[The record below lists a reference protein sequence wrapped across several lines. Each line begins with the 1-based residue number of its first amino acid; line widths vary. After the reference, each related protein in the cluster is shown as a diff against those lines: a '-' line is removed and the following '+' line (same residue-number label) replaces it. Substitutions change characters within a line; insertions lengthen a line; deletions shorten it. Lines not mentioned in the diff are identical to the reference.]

1 MPEYHSSRL
10 PLGKECGFTQ
20 RTHRVAA
27 YRHLRNGI
35 LLAVLCWLAFSAG
48 TVSLWADTC
57 SYTYRCSGP
66 QCAATMG
73 GMSGT
78 RSQSGVTFAQCEAAR
93 QSAPSST
100 RCVCTSDGAGASGTD
115 IPVATGNLT
124 QDLVSLGAN
133 AMIMNIKNPYVGVFM
148 QHATNSF
155 LVSLFSNSQADTD
168 RQRQMN
174 EQRQIMEQQLLE
186 HQREQERQRRIAEQQ
201 RLDAMFARLN
211 RELKLEGMPFN
222 LTLKA
227 MNTKT
232 DLELKSMN
240 SGGPDDLKLKISNAN
255 STSYGLKGLPGIYV
269 GGPAGSDGSAVNQ
282 QSGAGDPANGTA
294 PSANPNLVSGPGSG
308 TTGPG
313 IPGLPGIYL
322 DGVQPGQAPQLA
334 QAAEKMSG
342 PEREVAEDAALQAAQ
357 KNPAAMNASQD
368 PHVQAFQQTVQGYD
382 EAAAE
387 VKKAQQQ
394 LNNEQANVD
403 ADHAVLDMARS
414 KLESVTATEAQQQ
427 AYRQMIQAA
436 KTDEEAAAAGQ
447 RIFDSANAT
456 LAISRTRAASALS
469 ALATP
474 PSAATNTSVVDL
486 SRATTLQPTL
496 LRGSSAP
503 APTPIPALAPAP
515 SSAAAPK
522 VTPPQP
528 NLPQLCT
535 QLTQAQDAL
544 HRLMRTQETQ
554 SQNREQWE
562 KEIDDDADDA
572 LKRGLDMVRD
582 YGGKKLTKH
591 LEELIKGQDKEI
603 EALYLEISN
612 KKGSE
617 VGELQKKFEQMD
629 LYKARLQDALK
640 RAEIDRGHLDQLA
653 HERDFFEWT
662 HKRPDDLKGAMEGVQ
677 QLADILLDDP
687 AVKHALQLS
696 PESVTFIKSVG
707 SLMDS
712 GYDIY
717 ADYLGAQQIK
727 QLNQNSEQ
735 YLLAV
740 KALNRRIHAT
750 VAQLDAYRIQTPE
763 GFSCTSSA
771 AEIVGNN
778 VP

>member
-1 MPEYHSSRL
+1 MPQFHSSRFS
-10 PLGKECGFTQ
+10 PGKVRGLTD
-20 RTHRVAA
+20 RNHRIAA
-27 YRHLRNGI
+27 CKPFRNGI
-35 LLAVLCWLAFSAG
+35 LLAALFWLAFFAA

-57 SYTYRCSGP
+57 SYTYSCSGP

-73 GMSGT
+73 GMNGT

-93 QSAPSST
+93 QMAPHST
-100 RCVCTSDGAGASGTD
+100 TCVCTSDGAGASGTD

-133 AMIMNIKNPYVGVFM
+133 AMIMNIKNPYVSVFM

-155 LVSLFSNSQADTD
+155 LVSLFSNSQGDAD
-168 RQRQMN
+168 RQRQMM

-186 HQREQERQRRIAEQQ
+186 HQRELERQRRIAEQQ

-227 MNTKT
+227 MNTET
-232 DLELKSMN
+232 DLELKSMK

-255 STSYGLKGLPGIYV
+255 STAYGLKGLPGIYV
-269 GGPAGSDGSAVNQ
+269 GGPAGSDGSAINQ
-282 QSGAGDPANGTA
+282 QSAAGDPATA
-294 PSANPNLVSGPGSG
+294 SQANPNLVSGAGSG

-322 DGVQPGQAPQLA
+322 DGVQPSQAPQLA

-357 KNPAAMNASQD
+357 KNPAEMNASHD
-368 PHVQAFQQTVQGYD
+368 PQVQAFQQTVQGYD
-382 EAAAE
+382 AAAAE
-387 VKKAQQQ
+387 VKKAQLQ
-394 LNNEQANVD
+394 LNNAQASVD
-403 ADHAVLDMARS
+403 ADHAVLDMAHS
-414 KLESVTATEAQQQ
+414 KLQSGTATEEQQQ
-427 AYRQMIQAA
+427 AYSQMVQAA
-436 KTDEEAAAAGQ
+436 KTDEDAAAAGQ
-447 RIFDSANAT
+447 RIFDNANAT
-456 LAISRTRAASALS
+456 LAISRTKAATALS

-474 PSAATNTSVVDL
+474 SGTVNDTTVVDL
-486 SRATTLQPTL
+486 SHATHVQPSL
-496 LRGSSAP
+496 LRASSTPAP
-503 APTPIPALAPAP
+503 AAIPAVAPVPALAVAH
-515 SSAAAPK
+515 
-522 VTPPQP
+522 TMNPPQP
-528 NLPQLCT
+528 NLPQLCN

-544 HRLMRTQETQ
+544 RRLMRTQETQ

-603 EALYLEISN
+603 ETLYLEISN

-617 VGELQKKFEQMD
+617 VGDLQKKFEQMD

-640 RAEIDRGHLDQLA
+640 RAEIDQHHLDQLA
-653 HERDFFEWT
+653 HQRDFFEWT
-662 HKRPDDLKGAMEGVQ
+662 HKQPDDLKGAMEGVQ

-696 PESVTFIKSVG
+696 PESATFIKSVG

-717 ADYLGAQQIK
+717 ADYLGAQQIE

-735 YLLAV
+735 YLQAV

-750 VAQLDAYRIQTPE
+750 VAQLEVYGSQTPE
-763 GFSCTSSA
+763 GLSCTTR
-771 AEIVGNN
+771 
-778 VP
+778 

>member
-1 MPEYHSSRL
+1 MPQYHSLRF
-10 PLGKECGFTQ
+10 PLGKEGGFSQ
-20 RTHRVAA
+20 RNHRVAA
-27 YRHLRNGI
+27 CKPFRSGI
-35 LLAVLCWLAFSAG
+35 LLAVLCWLAFCAG

-57 SYTYRCSGP
+57 SYTYSCSGP
-66 QCAATMG
+66 QCGMTMG

-93 QSAPSST
+93 QMAPHST
-100 RCVCTSDGAGASGTD
+100 TCVCTSDGAGASGTA

-124 QDLVSLGAN
+124 QDLVSAGAN
-133 AMIMNIKNPYVGVFM
+133 AMIMNIKNPYVSVFM

-155 LVSLFSNSQADTD
+155 LVSLFSNSQGNADQ
-168 RQRQMN
+168 QRQMM

-186 HQREQERQRRIAEQQ
+186 HQRELERQRRIAEQQ

-211 RELKLEGMPFN
+211 RKLKLEGMPFN

-227 MNTKT
+227 MNTET

-240 SGGPDDLKLKISNAN
+240 SGGPDGLKLKISNAN
-255 STSYGLKGLPGIYV
+255 PTSYGLKGLPGIYV
-269 GGPAGSDGSAVNQ
+269 GGPAGSA
-282 QSGAGDPANGTA
+282 AGDPATA
-294 PSANPNLVSGPGSG
+294 SSANPNLVAGPGSG

-322 DGVQPGQAPQLA
+322 DGVQPSQAPQLA

-357 KNPAAMNASQD
+357 KNPAEMNASQD
-368 PHVQAFQQTVQGYD
+368 PQVQTFQQTVHDYD
-382 EAAAE
+382 EAAAQ
-387 VKKAQQQ
+387 VKQAQQQ
-394 LNNEQANVD
+394 LNNEKASVD
-403 ADHAVLDMARS
+403 ADHAVLDMAHS
-414 KLESVTATEAQQQ
+414 KLQSGTATEAQQQ
-427 AYRQMIQAA
+427 AYSQMVQAA
-436 KTDEEAAAAGQ
+436 KTDEDAAAAGQ
-447 RIFDSANAT
+447 RIFDNANAT
-456 LAISRTRAASALS
+456 LAISRTKAATALS

-474 PSAATNTSVVDL
+474 SGTVNDASVVDL
-486 SRATTLQPTL
+486 SHATHLQPTL
-496 LRGSSAP
+496 LRASSAP
-503 APTPIPALAPAP
+503 AAAPIPALAPAP
-515 SSAAAPK
+515 ASAAAPT
-522 VTPPQP
+522 VNPPQAHLP
-528 NLPQLCT
+528 QPSLPQLCT

-544 HRLMRTQETQ
+544 RRLIRTQETQ

-572 LKRGLDMVRD
+572 LQRGLDMVRD

-603 EALYLEISN
+603 EALYLEISS

-640 RAEIDRGHLDQLA
+640 RAEADQHHLDQLA
-653 HERDFFEWT
+653 HERDFLDWS
-662 HKRPDDLKGAMEGVQ
+662 HKQPDDLKGAMEGVH
-677 QLADILLDDP
+677 QLADILLDEP

-735 YLLAV
+735 YLEAV
-740 KALNRRIHAT
+740 KALNGRIHTT
-750 VAQLDAYRIQTPE
+750 VAQLETYRSKTPE
-763 GFSCTSSA
+763 GLSCTSR
-771 AEIVGNN
+771 
-778 VP
+778 

>member
-1 MPEYHSSRL
+1 MPQLHSSRFS
-10 PLGKECGFTQ
+10 PGKVRGFTD
-20 RTHRVAA
+20 RNHRVAA
-27 YRHLRNGI
+27 CKPFRNGI
-35 LLAVLCWLAFSAG
+35 LLAVLFWLVFFAA

-93 QSAPSST
+93 QMAPHST
-100 RCVCTSDGAGASGTD
+100 TCVCTSDGAGASGTD

-155 LVSLFSNSQADTD
+155 LVSLFSNSQGDAD
-168 RQRQMN
+168 RQRQMM

-186 HQREQERQRRIAEQQ
+186 HQRELERQRRIAEQQ

-227 MNTKT
+227 MNTET
-232 DLELKSMN
+232 DLELKSMK

-255 STSYGLKGLPGIYV
+255 STAYGLKGLPGIYV
-269 GGPAGSDGSAVNQ
+269 GGPAGSDGSAINQ
-282 QSGAGDPANGTA
+282 QSAAGDPATA
-294 PSANPNLVSGPGSG
+294 SQANPNLVSGAGSG

-322 DGVQPGQAPQLA
+322 DGVQPSQAPQLA

-357 KNPAAMNASQD
+357 KNPAEMNASQD
-368 PHVQAFQQTVQGYD
+368 PQVQAFQQTVQGYD
-382 EAAAE
+382 AAAAE
-387 VKKAQQQ
+387 VKKAQLQ
-394 LNNEQANVD
+394 LNNAQASVD
-403 ADHAVLDMARS
+403 ADHAVLDMAHS
-414 KLESVTATEAQQQ
+414 KLQSGTATEEQQQ
-427 AYRQMIQAA
+427 AYSQMVQAA
-436 KTDEEAAAAGQ
+436 KTDEDAAAAGQ
-447 RIFDSANAT
+447 RIFDNANAT
-456 LAISRTRAASALS
+456 LAISRTKAATALS

-474 PSAATNTSVVDL
+474 SGTVNDTTVVDL
-486 SRATTLQPTL
+486 SHATHVQPSL
-496 LRGSSAP
+496 LRASSTPAP
-503 APTPIPALAPAP
+503 AAIPAVAPVPALAVAH
-515 SSAAAPK
+515 
-522 VTPPQP
+522 TMNPPQP
-528 NLPQLCT
+528 NLPQLCN

-544 HRLMRTQETQ
+544 RRLMRTQETQ

-603 EALYLEISN
+603 ETLYLEISN

-617 VGELQKKFEQMD
+617 VGDLQKKFEQMD

-640 RAEIDRGHLDQLA
+640 RAEIDQHHLDQLA
-653 HERDFFEWT
+653 HQRDFLEWT
-662 HKRPDDLKGAMEGVQ
+662 HKQPDDLKGAMEGVQ

-696 PESVTFIKSVG
+696 PESATFIKSVG

-717 ADYLGAQQIK
+717 ADYLGAQQIE

-735 YLLAV
+735 YLQAV

-750 VAQLDAYRIQTPE
+750 VAQLEVYRSQTPE
-763 GFSCTSSA
+763 GLSCTTR
-771 AEIVGNN
+771 
-778 VP
+778 

>member
-1 MPEYHSSRL
+1 MPQFHSSRFS
-10 PLGKECGFTQ
+10 PGKVRGLID
-20 RTHRVAA
+20 RNHRIAA
-27 YRHLRNGI
+27 CKPFRNGI
-35 LLAVLCWLAFSAG
+35 LLAALFWLAFFAA

-57 SYTYRCSGP
+57 SYTYSCSGP

-73 GMSGT
+73 GMNGT

-93 QSAPSST
+93 QMAPHST
-100 RCVCTSDGAGASGTD
+100 TCVCTSDGAGASGTD

-133 AMIMNIKNPYVGVFM
+133 AMIMNIKNPYVSVFM

-155 LVSLFSNSQADTD
+155 LVSLFSNSQGDAD
-168 RQRQMN
+168 RQRQMM

-186 HQREQERQRRIAEQQ
+186 HQRELERQRRIAEQQ

-227 MNTKT
+227 MNTET
-232 DLELKSMN
+232 DLELKSMK

-255 STSYGLKGLPGIYV
+255 STAYGLKGLPGIYV
-269 GGPAGSDGSAVNQ
+269 GGPAGSDGSAINQ
-282 QSGAGDPANGTA
+282 QSAAGDPATA
-294 PSANPNLVSGPGSG
+294 SQANPNLVSGAGSG

-322 DGVQPGQAPQLA
+322 DGVQPSQAPQLA

-357 KNPAAMNASQD
+357 KNPAEMNASHD
-368 PHVQAFQQTVQGYD
+368 PQVQAFQQTVQGYD
-382 EAAAE
+382 AAAAE
-387 VKKAQQQ
+387 VKKAQLQ
-394 LNNEQANVD
+394 LNNAQASVD
-403 ADHAVLDMARS
+403 ADHAVLDMAHS
-414 KLESVTATEAQQQ
+414 KLQSGTATEEQQQ
-427 AYRQMIQAA
+427 AYSQMVQAA
-436 KTDEEAAAAGQ
+436 KTDEDAAAAGQ
-447 RIFDSANAT
+447 RIFDNANAT
-456 LAISRTRAASALS
+456 LAISRTKAATALS

-474 PSAATNTSVVDL
+474 SGTVNDTTVVDL
-486 SRATTLQPTL
+486 SHATHVQPSL
-496 LRGSSAP
+496 LRASSTPAP
-503 APTPIPALAPAP
+503 AAIPAVAPVPALAVAH
-515 SSAAAPK
+515 
-522 VTPPQP
+522 TMNPPQP
-528 NLPQLCT
+528 NLPQLCN

-544 HRLMRTQETQ
+544 RRLMRTQETQ

-603 EALYLEISN
+603 ETLYLEISN

-617 VGELQKKFEQMD
+617 VGDLQKKFEQMD

-640 RAEIDRGHLDQLA
+640 RAEIDQHHLDQLA
-653 HERDFFEWT
+653 HQRDFFEWT
-662 HKRPDDLKGAMEGVQ
+662 HKQPDDLKGAMEGVQ

-696 PESVTFIKSVG
+696 PESATFIKSVG

-717 ADYLGAQQIK
+717 ADYLGAQQIE

-735 YLLAV
+735 YLQAV

-750 VAQLDAYRIQTPE
+750 VAQLEVYGSQTPE
-763 GFSCTSSA
+763 GLSCTTR
-771 AEIVGNN
+771 
-778 VP
+778 